1 MDRIEGKVAL
11 VTGASSGIGKALALY
26 LAGKGA
32 RVYGTSRNA
41 SEAEAL
47 GPADRGFPKMI
58 RLDVCSGES
67 VAKAVRRIMGLEGR
81 IDVLIN
87 NAGFGLAGA
96 VEDVSIDEAYG
107 QFDVNFFGVLRT
119 CREVM
124 PIMRSQGGGLIINI
138 SSVAGLV
145 SLPYQSMYSA
155 SKYAVEAVTEA
166 IRMEAKS
173 FGIRAV
179 LVEPGDT
186 KTNCTAN
193 RRMAAANAGSAYEMR
208 CEKAVATMAKSE
220 QGASEPR
227 AILRVVDRLVRMRN
241 PPVRVAVG
249 FEYKLLVFLIRSM
262 PARVLGFLMSK
273 IY

>member
-1 MDRIEGKVAL
+1 MNRIEGKVVL
-11 VTGASSGIGKALALY
+11 VTGASSGIGKALAGY
-26 LAGKGA
+26 LAEKGA
-32 RVYGTSRNA
+32 RVYGTSRKA
-41 SEAEAL
+41 SEAEAF
-47 GPADRGFPKMI
+47 GPADRGFPRMI
-58 RLDVCSGES
+58 RLDVCSGDS
-67 VAKAVRRIMGLEGR
+67 VAEAVRRVMGLEGR

-96 VEDVSIDEAYG
+96 VEDVSIEEAYA
-107 QFDVNFFGVLRT
+107 QFDTNFFGVLRT

-124 PIMRSQGGGLIINI
+124 PIMRAQGGGLIVNV

-155 SKYAVEAVTEA
+155 SKYAVEAITEA
-166 IRMEAKS
+166 IRMEARP

-186 KTNCTAN
+186 KTGCTAN
-193 RRMAAANAGSAYEMR
+193 RRMAAANAGSAYGKR

-227 AILRVVDRLVRMRN
+227 TILRVVDRLVRMRN

-249 FEYKLLVFLIRSM
+249 FENKLLVLLIRSM